1 MTELEGEVAVVTG
14 ATRGIGREIAL
25 QFADAGLDVAI
36 AGRTADALDAV
47 AGEIERRGRR
57 ALPLVTDVTS
67 ETDVERLFDE
77 TARTLGAPYAVINN
91 SGVIDAMPLLDTT
104 LETWSRI
111 IDTNVTGT
119 FLCTRAAGRHLLPAG
134 RGKVVNVASNLGV
147 IGRAN
152 FAAYCASKAAV
163 INFTRAVGIEWA
175 RSGVQVNA
183 IAPGYVETEMNA
195 ELRGDPDTAARVIGR
210 IPARRMASATEI
222 ARLVL
227 DLASPRTDYMVGE
240 TVVVDGGESIR

>member
-25 QFADAGLDVAI
+25 RFADAGADVAI
-36 AGRTADALDAV
+36 AGRTADALEAV
-47 AGEIERRGRR
+47 AGEIEGRGRR
-57 ALPLVTDVTS
+57 ALPVVTDVTS

-77 TARTLGAPYAVINN
+77 TARVLGPPYAVINN
-91 SGVIDAMPLLDTT
+91 SGVVDAAPLLDTT
-104 LETWSRI
+104 LEMWSRI
-111 IDTNVTGT
+111 MDTNVTGT

-163 INFTRAVGIEWA
+163 ISFTRAVGIEWA

-195 ELRGDPDTAARVIGR
+195 ELRSDPDAAARVIGR
-210 IPARRMASATEI
+210 IPVRRMASAAEI

>member
-1 MTELEGEVAVVTG
+1 MTELEGQVAVVTG

-25 QFADAGLDVAI
+25 HFAGAGADVAI
-36 AGRTADALDAV
+36 AGRTADALAAV
-47 AGEIERRGRR
+47 ADEIERRGRR
-57 ALPLVTDVTS
+57 ALQVLTDVTS

-77 TARTLGAPYAVINN
+77 TARVLGPPYAVINN
-91 SGVIDAMPLLDTT
+91 SGVVDAAPLLDTT
-104 LETWSRI
+104 LDTWSRI
-111 IDTNVTGT
+111 MDTNVTGT

-195 ELRGDPDTAARVIGR
+195 ELRSDPDNAARVIGR
-210 IPARRMASATEI
+210 IPARRMASAAEI